1 LHSHRELF
9 PPIPKGLEA
18 ICADRVSEYIRFLE
32 QALRRDP
39 ASADLHTCLG
49 LAHIKSGDVY
59 QALACLERAIAL
71 DGNHFFARIRYADLL
86 FRIRAFP
93 QAMRQGKRARSLA
106 RSGSEWRMAQTLL
119 ADVRHSKQSP
129 GPAIMPPCQQPSSM
143 ELYVLAGALS
153 LVFSF
158 FSSFF

>member
-1 LHSHRELF
+1 M
-9 PPIPKGLEA
+9 
-18 ICADRVSEYIRFLE
+18 
-32 QALRRDP
+32 
-39 ASADLHTCLG
+39 
-49 LAHIKSGDVY
+49 AHLKSGDVY

-93 QAMRQGKRARSLA
+93 QALRQGKRARSLA
-106 RSGSEWRMAQTLL
+106 RSGFEWRMAQSLL
-119 ADVRHSKQSP
+119 ANVRHSKQA
-129 GPAIMPPCQQPSSM
+129 PASGIMPPCTQPSST